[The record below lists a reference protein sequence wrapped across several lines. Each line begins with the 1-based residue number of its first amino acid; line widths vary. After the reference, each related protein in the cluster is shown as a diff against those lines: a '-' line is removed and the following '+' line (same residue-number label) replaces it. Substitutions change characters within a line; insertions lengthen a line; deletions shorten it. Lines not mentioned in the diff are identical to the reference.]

1 MLNWG
6 SFTITWFVWP
16 NSFFHWTF
24 RKQTRYEFSYAA
36 VEKKVCHRITHAKES
51 SFKTSQRNVK
61 WTKVLAFSFQ
71 IHLCDCEVYLERIKW
86 LRFPMSFKLKK
97 TFLPVDSDR
106 AYSIKWLWKNRHWA
120 LLCLP
125 YVSFMLKFP
134 YWILDKAKQIQTNQM
149 EKKRVRATKAKT
161 RFCRI

>member
-1 MLNWG
+1 MLNRG
-6 SFTITWFVWP
+6 SFTMTCLTKLILPLDISETDSIRVFLRCCW
-16 NSFFHWTF
+16 
-24 RKQTRYEFSYAA
+24 
-36 VEKKVCHRITHAKES
+36 KKVCHRITHAEES

-149 EKKRVRATKAKT
+149 EKKESESYKSKD
-161 RFCRI
+161 